1 MCVRAYVRAGQA
13 SSTFLA
19 LRPWVFRSLA
29 RSLVR
34 FRLLLLKMDSSCL
47 DEDAVRRLIDLNQKL
62 QVEVHQ
68 KMLVLHKQIEE
79 NDMYKRKMTDVWKHM
94 Q

>member
-1 MCVRAYVRAGQA
+1 
-13 SSTFLA
+13 
-19 LRPWVFRSLA
+19 
-29 RSLVR
+29 
-34 FRLLLLKMDSSCL
+34 MDSSCL